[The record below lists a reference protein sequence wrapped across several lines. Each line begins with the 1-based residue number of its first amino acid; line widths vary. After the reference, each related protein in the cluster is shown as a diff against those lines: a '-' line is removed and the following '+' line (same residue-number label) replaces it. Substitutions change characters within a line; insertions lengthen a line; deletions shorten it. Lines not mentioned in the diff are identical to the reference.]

1 MLNLFK
7 SARANANTAIA
18 KAIKAAIAM
27 QETMQNFNQRFESIN
42 NHLILFISERLTTLP
57 QHRKLLSRL
66 PTQKIK

>member
-7 SARANANTAIA
+7 SARVKANTAIA

-42 NHLILFISERLTTLP
+42 NHLILFI
-57 QHRKLLSRL
+57 
-66 PTQKIK
+66 